1 MEANELRKWNIVNW
15 RGERAVISQIWE
27 VEVVF
32 KCGEIGMIDD
42 LRPVPLSDIWLIAHD
57 FEIAHDFKPS
67 ELWRSGSRE
76 INRGSF
82 ILEKDDKGYYYS
94 AGEGV
99 KLSPY
104 IESVHQLQNLY
115 FAHNLKELLCQKRK

>member
-1 MEANELRKWNIVNW
+1 MEANELRKGNIVNW

-57 FEIAHDFKPS
+57 FE
-67 ELWRSGSRE
+67 
-76 INRGSF
+76 RGSF